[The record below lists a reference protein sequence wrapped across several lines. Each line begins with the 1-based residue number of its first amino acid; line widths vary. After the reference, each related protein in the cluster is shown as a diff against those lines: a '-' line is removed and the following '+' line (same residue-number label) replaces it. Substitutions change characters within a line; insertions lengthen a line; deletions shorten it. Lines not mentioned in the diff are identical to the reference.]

1 MGKELSRRD
10 FLKAAALGLGAAF
23 LAACSKNKNERCND
37 PQHSVTLRPGD
48 YVNVGNIEFK
58 IITYGSNYG
67 DDFAVFKFEDRQGNE
82 IPHEPSKFNQINTT
96 WTVERMVVGE
106 ALRFDIDPET
116 GNYRRIVYYCNHNTF
131 AFWEFS
137 EFPTMA
143 PTIKPTQ
150 VIPTPTRTP
159 VAIFP

>member
-58 IITYGSNYG
+58 IITTVVTTAMILQYLNLRIDKGM
-67 DDFAVFKFEDRQGNE
+67 KFHMNRAN
-82 IPHEPSKFNQINTT
+82 
-96 WTVERMVVGE
+96 
-106 ALRFDIDPET
+106 L
-116 GNYRRIVYYCNHNTF
+116 
-131 AFWEFS
+131 
-137 EFPTMA
+137 
-143 PTIKPTQ
+143 IKSIQLGPLKGWWL
-150 VIPTPTRTP
+150 VKH
-159 VAIFP
+159 